1 MRSPNTEAPPPEQDG
16 AGKEP
21 GESIEVK
28 GHAPHM
34 SPRKRL
40 YPFNAEQTVNI
51 LSEFGPLVT
60 MFVVNAAYGINAGTW
75 ALILPT
81 LIAIAAMVY
90 MFHRPPVFPLI
101 ASTVTIVFGALT
113 LVTHDPMWVQIK
125 VTIFNALFAGF
136 LFSSFWR
143 YKGPRQLL
151 SELGPIAAMLAVS
164 WLIGLQAGVLTLFA
178 LMGLALIAA
187 RGRLSDLDWVTIG
200 IASVFL
206 GLDLLAHDTI
216 WLKTNLIV
224 CSALAVGFALGA
236 LIMREN
242 FFQYVFEKT
251 FHYTQEGWDLFTR
264 SFAWFFVFTA
274 VANEI
279 VRLTFRDDQVY
290 TLLGS
295 QMTGV
300 DIWIAFKLFIILPL
314 SGLYAWLLT
323 KWMSRHHL

>member
-1 MRSPNTEAPPPEQDG
+1 MKKPDAASPKGSART
-16 AGKEP
+16 AGTGTP
-21 GESIEVK
+21 AGS
-28 GHAPHM
+28 
-34 SPRKRL
+34 RRRF
-40 YPFNAEQTVNI
+40 YPFNAEQTINI

-60 MFVVNAAYGINAGTW
+60 MFVVNALYGINAGTW
-75 ALILPT
+75 ALIITTVL
-81 LIAIAAMVY
+81 AIVAMIY
-90 MFHRPPVFPLI
+90 IFRRPPVFPLI
-101 ASTVTIVFGALT
+101 ASTVTIAFGALT

-136 LFSSFWR
+136 LFSSFWH

-151 SELGPIAAMLAVS
+151 SELGPIAAMLLAS
-164 WLIGLQAGVLTLFA
+164 WFIGFYAGVLALFA
-178 LMGLALIAA
+178 FMAVALAIA
-187 RGRLSDLDWVTIG
+187 RGRLSDLDWVTLG
-200 IASVFL
+200 ITSTFL
-206 GLDLLAHDTI
+206 ALDIAAHDVI

-236 LIMREN
+236 LVMREN

-279 VRLTFRDDQVY
+279 VRLTFQDDQVY
-290 TLLGS
+290 TVLGAAMS
-295 QMTGV
+295 GI
-300 DIWIAFKLFIILPL
+300 DIWIAFKLFFILPL

-323 KWMSRHHL
+323 KWMSKYHL